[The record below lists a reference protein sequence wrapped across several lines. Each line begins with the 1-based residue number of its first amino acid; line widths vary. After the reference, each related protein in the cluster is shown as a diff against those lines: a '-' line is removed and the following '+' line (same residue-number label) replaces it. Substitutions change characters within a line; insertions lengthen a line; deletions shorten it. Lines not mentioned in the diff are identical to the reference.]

1 MTEQR
6 EERMGESGSSTATAE
21 PLGPLFSGEE
31 SGDFRRRW
39 ESIQARFVDEPRG
52 AVDQAEHLV
61 GEVMTRLNET
71 FAGQR
76 GMLEGQRD
84 QDKNVSTENLRQ
96 GFRRYRAFFD
106 RLLSV

>member
-1 MTEQR
+1 MTVQR
-6 EERMGESGSSTATAE
+6 EERMEESGRSVATTE
-21 PLGPLFSGEE
+21 PLAPLFSEEE

-39 ESIQARFVDEPRG
+39 ESIQAGFVEEPRR

-61 GEVMTRLNET
+61 GEVMTRLNEA

-76 GMLEGQRD
+76 GVLDRQRD
-84 QDKNVSTENLRQ
+84 QDKDVSTEDLRQ
-96 GFRRYRAFFD
+96 GFRRYHAFFD